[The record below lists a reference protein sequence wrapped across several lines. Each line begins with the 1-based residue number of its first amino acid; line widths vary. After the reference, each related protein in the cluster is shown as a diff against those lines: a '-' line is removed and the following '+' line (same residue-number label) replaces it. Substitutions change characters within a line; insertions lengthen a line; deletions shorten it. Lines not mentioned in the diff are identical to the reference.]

1 MKYMIAFLDRT
12 YSSPLTLVKEFHTTY
27 GQSVRH
33 DPNMDVP
40 EFAMR
45 QVLIDEEFDELM
57 IARSQDDF
65 VEVVDALADMIYVIY
80 GAGLTFGVNL
90 DDVMN
95 HGVVAETADYDLSL
109 PSPQESIYSRRD
121 YPTLESAWG
130 WIETAHQAVKDA
142 HGNRDVKRYAEAL
155 VVLIDAIYVLSYLLE
170 VNLDHILEEVQA
182 SNMSKLDAD
191 GNPIY
196 REDGKILKGPNFFA
210 PDIAKVLR
218 LQNESKELAKHGSS
232 E

>member
-1 MKYMIAFLDRT
+1 
-12 YSSPLTLVKEFHTTY
+12 
-27 GQSVRH
+27 
-33 DPNMDVP
+33 MDVP